1 MSTNSRIFYAGQSVA
16 ITNHGDDVLSTGDMV
31 HGAQSVGSTVSF
43 NPEQA
48 FELSQ
53 IEIYENIEGTPDVEV
68 TLEKVLDGYP
78 LMYHMATTGVTGTN
92 ASGIVARSKERC
104 DVRIGIFDEA
114 ENNVAAAAATNVA
127 AGGVGAE
134 VEIYCSG
141 MYVSSVSYN
150 IPVDGSSTESLT
162 LVGNNKNWLT
172 GANVKTTAAAV
183 ADFDGLDSPL
193 ALGVVHSPSGGVQ
206 RREDVMIDACV
217 LPVSIKGVVGTG
229 VGNGVSAGTNL
240 VHIQSIAISTDF
252 SREDVLELGNK
263 NPYYRPAGFPVEVTC
278 DIEAIS
284 TSGHFVSAYDA
295 GDPTLFLTT
304 ASGNNTQE
312 ENIFIKLRAE
322 IGFDLG
328 TKNRLTSATYGGGD
342 AGGGNVSTRYSYS
355 NFNSLDV
362 QHHSH
367 NNVGFQ
373 ANP

>member
-1 MSTNSRIFYAGQSVA
+1 MSNNSRIFYAGQSVA
-16 ITNHGDDVLSTGDMV
+16 ITNHGDDVLATSDMV

-53 IEIYENIEGTPDVEV
+53 IEIFENIEGTPDVEV

-114 ENNVAAAAATNVA
+114 ANNVAAAAATNVA

-141 MYVSSVSYN
+141 MYVGSVSYN

-193 ALGVVHSPSGGVQ
+193 ALGVAGAPSGGVQ

-217 LPVSIKGVVGTG
+217 LPLSIKGVVGTG
-229 VGNGVSAGTNL
+229 VGNGYSAGANL
-240 VHIQSIAISTDF
+240 VHIQSVAISTDF

-295 GDPTLFLTT
+295 GDPALYATA
-304 ASGNNTQE
+304 ASGNNTLE
-312 ENIFIKLRAE
+312 ENIFIKMRAE

-328 TKNRLTSATYGGGD
+328 AKNRLTSATYGGGD

>member
-1 MSTNSRIFYAGQSVA
+1 MSDNSRIFYAGQSVA
-16 ITNHGDDVLSTGDMV
+16 ITNHGDDTLTTGDMV

-53 IEIYENIEGTPDVEV
+53 IEIFENIEGTPDVEV

-114 ENNVAAAAATNVA
+114 ENNVAA
-127 AGGVGAE
+127 GGVDAE

-141 MYVSSVSYN
+141 MYVGSVSYN
-150 IPVDGSSTESLT
+150 IPVEGSSTESLT

-183 ADFDGLDSPL
+183 ADFDGEDSPL
-193 ALGVVHSPSGGVQ
+193 ALGVAGAPSGGVQ
-206 RREDVMIDACV
+206 RREDVMVADCV
-217 LPVSIKGVVGTG
+217 LPVSIKGVVGSG
-229 VGNGVSAGTNL
+229 VGNGHSGGANL
-240 VHIQSIAISTDF
+240 VHIQSVAISTDF

-295 GDPTLFLTT
+295 GDPTLFTT
-304 ASGNNTQE
+304 ASSGNNTQE

-322 IGFDLG
+322 MGFDLG

-373 ANP
+373 ANS